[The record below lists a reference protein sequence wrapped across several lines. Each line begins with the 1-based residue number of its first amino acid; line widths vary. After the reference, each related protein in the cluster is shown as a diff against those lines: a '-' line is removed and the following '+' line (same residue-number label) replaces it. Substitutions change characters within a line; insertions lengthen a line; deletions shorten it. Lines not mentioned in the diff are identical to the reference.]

1 MFGTT
6 TIEIS
11 INENDNK
18 SLSFPNLVLFDV
30 KILHCL
36 DSSLS
41 HIERKRAINCV
52 DIKLKSA
59 RCFLGT
65 ICAFSVNTL
74 DTTLH
79 AYWQRTQR
87 N

>member
-1 MFGTT
+1 MFGTA

-11 INENDNK
+11 INENDNI
-18 SLSFPNLVLFDV
+18 SLSFPNPIFDV

-36 DSSLS
+36 ACFLL